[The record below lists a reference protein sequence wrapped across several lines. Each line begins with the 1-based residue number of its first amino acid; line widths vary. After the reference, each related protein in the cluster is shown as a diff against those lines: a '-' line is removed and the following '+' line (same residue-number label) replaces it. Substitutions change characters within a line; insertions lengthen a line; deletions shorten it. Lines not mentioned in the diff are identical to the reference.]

1 MTPTRFSAPGAGVRL
16 APGNWKR
23 RFDAAS
29 EAELD
34 LHLVAQIRRKLAQ
47 KRARGG
53 KAHPAATRAHATS
66 DNSRG
71 ETMSNHVSALR
82 AKHDQLDR
90 GLIFELSRPLPDE
103 QRVKA
108 LKLAKL
114 RLKDRIVKLTPYP
127 PTQQ

>member
-1 MTPTRFSAPGAGVRL
+1 
-16 APGNWKR
+16 
-23 RFDAAS
+23 
-29 EAELD
+29 
-34 LHLVAQIRRKLAQ
+34 
-47 KRARGG
+47 
-53 KAHPAATRAHATS
+53 
-66 DNSRG
+66 
-71 ETMSNHVSALR
+71 MSNHVSALR

-90 GLIFELSRPLPDE
+90 GLMVELSRPLPDE